1 MGIIREF
8 KQFAIKGNAIDLAIG
23 IIIGVAFGKV
33 VSSIVNDI
41 IMPPISILLGK
52 VDFSGMFLDL
62 SGKGYATLAE
72 ARAAGTP
79 VLAFGAFINTI
90 IEFVIIAFVIFLIVK
105 QMNKMKRKEEEKPSV
120 PAKPTKE
127 EEILSEIRDI
137 LKKKK

>member
-72 ARAAGTP
+72 ARAAGAP

>member
-23 IIIGVAFGKV
+23 IIIVVAFGKV

-72 ARAAGTP
+72 ARAAGAP